1 MSLYDIKKKG
11 PRLGRRHFLVGAGGA
26 SLAIPFLGSLEPAAA
41 GDPPYAPNPRFVC
54 MATGHGGV
62 WNSNMY
68 PDLSTASQARNIY
81 PNHDMHYGPLAAS
94 SAGGTTT
101 ISACLSAPS
110 TALPQ
115 SLVDKLNVIRGLDI
129 VEYMG
134 HHTGGPLGNFARRDG
149 EGDENLEYIPTID
162 QLMAWSP
169 NFYPDIDAIL
179 LRSMHIANGYSRMSW
194 GWVNPNDPS
203 AGVAEVP
210 RANSSIALFN
220 QIFVP
225 PEMPEEN
232 PRPLIVDKIYEHY
245 RRVQTGA
252 FGDASRLSK
261 EDKLRLEAHME
272 RLLELERKLNVVASC
287 GEITEPTQ
295 DANDAD
301 FSNVAG
307 MGSFYELYNDVVVAA
322 FVCGT
327 SRIAIYGQDFA
338 FTDDTNWNDWHQ
350 EVAHV
355 GGGGIDPAEVNQ
367 PGWQNI
373 LTDNH
378 RNFFQHAFLDL
389 CNKLDA
395 VDEGNGITALDNSLV
410 MWTQE
415 SGHETHSNVGTP
427 VVTAGSAA
435 GFFNTGQYVDLRR
448 RDVKMGQDKAEDNT
462 WRPGILYNQW
472 LANVLQAMNL
482 TPAEFEMGGRKG
494 YGIDLPRHDYW
505 TGADPM
511 AMWPDHLFAGASGLI
526 PQLVKGV

>member
-1 MSLYDIKKKG
+1 MSYDVK
-11 PRLGRRHFLVGAGGA
+11 RLRRRHFLMGAGGA
-26 SLAIPFLGSLEPAAA
+26 TLAIPLLGSLEPAEA
-41 GDPPYAPNPRFVC
+41 GDPPYAANPRFVC

-68 PDLSTASQARNIY
+68 PALATANQSRTIY
-81 PNHDMHYGPLAAS
+81 PGHDMHYGPLAAS
-94 SAGGTTT
+94 SSGGITS

-115 SLVDKLNVIRGLDI
+115 SLVDKMNVIRGLDI

-134 HHTGGPLGNFARRDG
+134 HHTGGALGNFARRDG

-162 QLMAWSP
+162 QIMAWSP
-169 NFYPDIDAIL
+169 NFYPDIDSIL
-179 LRSMHIANGYSRMSW
+179 LRSMHAARGYERMSW
-194 GWVNPNDPS
+194 GWVNPNDPN

-210 RANSSIALFN
+210 VSNSSLALFN
-220 QIFVP
+220 QVFIP
-225 PEMPEEN
+225 PEEPEID
-232 PRPLIVDKIYEHY
+232 PRPLMVDKVYEHY
-245 RRVQTGA
+245 RRVVTGA
-252 FGDASRLSK
+252 FGDASRLSAA
-261 EDKLRLEAHME
+261 DKLRLEAHME

-287 GEITEPTQ
+287 GETPTPTS
-295 DANDAD
+295 DAHDAGWGSVSD
-301 FSNVAG
+301 LA
-307 MGSFYELYNDVVVAA
+307 SFYELYNDVVVAA

-327 SRIAIYGQDFA
+327 SRIAVYGQDFA
-338 FTDDTNWNDWHQ
+338 FTDDTAWNDWHQ

-355 GGGGIDPAEVNQ
+355 GGGGITDGDAQ
-367 PGWQNI
+367 QAAWQNV

-378 RNFFQHAFLDL
+378 RNFFGEVFLDL

-395 VDEGNGITALDNSLV
+395 IDEGNGITALDNSLV

-448 RDVKMGQDKAEDNT
+448 RNVAMGQTKSEDNT

-472 LANVLQAMNL
+472 LANVLQSMNV
-482 TPAEFEMGGRKG
+482 TPAEFELDGRKG

-511 AMWPDHLFAGASGLI
+511 QMWPNHLFAGASDLI
-526 PQLVKGV
+526 PQLVAGV